1 MSKQYLVFLLE
12 LNAPLLLRQG
22 TDKTSFMSK
31 DFNVALRKIDPTMSK
46 RKAWKKVGRALDKCV
61 ESGLIRPIQ
70 DASGSLKSRYY
81 KELTTEGLLVVEQ
94 LRHFYEKNNTS
105 KDSVRNQG

>member
-12 LNAPLLLRQG
+12 LNVPLLLRQG

-31 DFNVALRKIDPTMSK
+31 DFNVALRKSDPTMSK
-46 RKAWKKVGRALDKCV
+46 RKAWKKVGKALEKCV

-94 LRHFYEKNNTS
+94 LRHYYEKDNTG
-105 KDSVRNQG
+105 KGI

>member
-31 DFNVALRKIDPTMSK
+31 DFNVALRKSDPKMSK
-46 RKAWKKVGRALDKCV
+46 RKAWEKVGRALDKCV
-61 ESGLIRPIQ
+61 ESGLVRPLQ
-70 DASGSLKSRYY
+70 DVSGSLKSRYY

-105 KDSVRNQG
+105 EGSVRNKG